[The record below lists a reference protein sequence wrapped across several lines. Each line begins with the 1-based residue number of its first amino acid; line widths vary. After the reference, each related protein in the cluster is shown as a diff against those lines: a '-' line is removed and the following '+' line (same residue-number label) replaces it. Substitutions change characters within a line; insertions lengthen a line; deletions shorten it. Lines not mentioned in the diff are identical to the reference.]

1 MNVPVCAYA
10 RFCVALLVTT
20 CPGVCADKL
29 EDVLAKLDR
38 SAANFKGM
46 TADLKE
52 TAHTAVIN
60 EDQVESGVIRMK
72 RSRPGDTRM
81 LVDFTEPDPK
91 KVELQG
97 QTLQI
102 YFPKSNTVQILEL
115 GKSSDLIEQFLLLGF
130 GTTRRDLMA
139 ANSITFGGT
148 ESINGQPAIRLDLV
162 PKSKDV
168 LQRVRKIELWLSPD
182 TGYPLQHK
190 IYQPGGD
197 YQLFSFEH
205 LAMNPADLSDASLKL
220 KLAKN
225 VKVERPQR

>member
-1 MNVPVCAYA
+1 M
-10 RFCVALLVTT
+10 TT
-20 CPGVCADKL
+20 ASVSGEEKL
-29 EDVLAKLDR
+29 DDILTKLDR
-38 SAANFKGM
+38 SAAGFKGM

-60 EDQVESGVIRMK
+60 EDQVESGTIRMK
-72 RSRPGDTRM
+72 RSKPGDTRM

-91 KVELQG
+91 RVALQG

-102 YFPKSNTVQILEL
+102 FFPKSNTVQILEL

-130 GTTRRDLMA
+130 GTTRRDLTA
-139 ANSITFGGT
+139 ANEVSYGAAEDVSGR
-148 ESINGQPAIRLDLV
+148 PAIRLQLI

-168 LQRVRKIELWLSPD
+168 LQRVQKIELWLSPD

-197 YQLFSFEH
+197 YELFSFEH
-205 LAMNPADLSDASLKL
+205 LNMNPADLSDASLKL
-220 KLAKN
+220 KLGKS
-225 VKVERPQR
+225 VKVERPQH